1 MKSKLTFLNEEDAG
15 FVIDIE
21 PTPENEGVEKPPF
34 NVVISMRNPEKIP
47 QQAEDPRDTIF
58 MEIATDAINKMMSVP
73 EVFNVSTEGFDI
85 HVMDEDTPTDVKD
98 MPGFMMGAGGE
109 A

>member
-1 MKSKLTFLNEEDAG
+1 MKSKLTFLNEDDAG
-15 FVIDIE
+15 FVIDIS
-21 PTPENEGVEKPPF
+21 PVPEKEGVEEPPF
-34 NVVISMRNPEKIP
+34 NVIISMRNPEKIP

-73 EVFNVSTEGFDI
+73 EIFKITTEGFDI
-85 HVMDEDTPTDVKD
+85 HVMDEETSDNIKN
-98 MPGFMMGAGGE
+98 MPGFMMGTGGD